1 MNFADQPLTGAN
13 PLPASAPAVVL
24 TEVTKLYGRFAA
36 LRAVTA
42 TFESRRLYAL
52 LGDNGAGKS
61 TLLRA
66 VAGLL
71 RPSRGSVE
79 VLGSPKPRA
88 HTGQVGYMA
97 HAPLLYDELDAMEN
111 LRYFARLYGID
122 GPERSRHVITAVGLD
137 PDLKRRV
144 GQYSQGMR
152 QRLSLARAI
161 LHDPRLLLLDEP
173 FSNVDVLSAHHMVTL
188 LAAMRDAG
196 KTIFV
201 VTHQPALLEGAADE
215 AVFMHTGR
223 ITGRERFSSSRAAAG
238 QAGLASEFDP
248 AVPR

>member
-1 MNFADQPLTGAN
+1 MTFADQPPTGPN
-13 PLPASAPAVVL
+13 PHAASAPAVVL
-24 TEVTKLYGRFAA
+24 SEVTKLYGRFAA

-42 TFESRRLYAL
+42 AFESGRLYAV

-66 VAGLL
+66 LAGLL

-79 VLGSPKPRA
+79 VLGDKPRA
-88 HTGQVGYMA
+88 HTDQVGYMA

-111 LRYFARLYGID
+111 LRYFARLYGIE
-122 GPERSRHVITAVGLD
+122 GAERCRQVIAAVGLD

-173 FSNVDVLSAHHMVTL
+173 FSNVDVLSAHHMVSL

-215 AVFMHTGR
+215 AVFMHAGR
-223 ITGRERFSSSRAAAG
+223 ITGRERFSSTRAAAG
-238 QAGLASEFDP
+238 QAGLTSEFDP